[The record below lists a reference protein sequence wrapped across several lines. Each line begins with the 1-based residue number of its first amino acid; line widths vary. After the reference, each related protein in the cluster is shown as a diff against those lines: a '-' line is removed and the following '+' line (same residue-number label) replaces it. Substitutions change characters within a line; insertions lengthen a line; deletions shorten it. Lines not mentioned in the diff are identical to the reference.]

1 MLIVAAFVL
10 ILVVVGLIGRPLLH
24 PPAPAPAAADRT
36 GPVPGSAKL
45 AVEPEPV
52 EPEPAEPVVTEE
64 VELAEPVAVDDLEAR
79 IASRRARMTA
89 REGADR

>member
-10 ILVVVGLIGRPLLH
+10 ILVVVGLIVRPLLN
-24 PPAPAPAAADRT
+24 PRAPAPAAGDRT

-45 AVEPEPV
+45 AVEPEPA
-52 EPEPAEPVVTEE
+52 EPAEP
-64 VELAEPVAVDDLEAR
+64 AEVDDLEAR
-79 IASRRARMTA
+79 IASRRARMAA

>member
-10 ILVVVGLIGRPLLH
+10 ILVVVGLIVRPLLL
-24 PPAPAPAAADRT
+24 PRAPAPAAGDRT

-45 AVEPEPV
+45 AVEPEP
-52 EPEPAEPVVTEE
+52 A
-64 VELAEPVAVDDLEAR
+64 ELAEVDDLEAR
-79 IASRRARMTA
+79 IASRRARMAA